1 MRFEILSK
9 FWSFSDD
16 NATKAEMEECETAT
30 TNPNQQNCSKPIV
43 ASSNNKEYNDEQKKP
58 NFICGVIEGFYGRPW
73 TTEQRKDLFR
83 KWVKVMRIDFSVTIS
98 MIRKWTFFQNIGRKD
113 FMKIRNDVYILLNG
127 ILYFTNSVIQ
137 SHQVIWYFFL
147 LYSTKRE
154 VKFSWIGT
162 AEDQASKN
170 S

>member
-1 MRFEILSK
+1 MRFEILCK

-83 KWVKVMRIDFSVTIS
+83 KWVKVMRLDFRVTLS
-98 MIRKWTFFQNIGRKD
+98 MTKKCFKILVGKILWKLKMMCTFYW
-113 FMKIRNDVYILLNG
+113 MASCTSL
-127 ILYFTNSVIQ
+127 IQ
-137 SHQVIWYFFL
+137 SYKAPKLFNSFFIIL
-147 LYSTKRE
+147 
-154 VKFSWIGT
+154 
-162 AEDQASKN
+162 N
-170 S
+170 